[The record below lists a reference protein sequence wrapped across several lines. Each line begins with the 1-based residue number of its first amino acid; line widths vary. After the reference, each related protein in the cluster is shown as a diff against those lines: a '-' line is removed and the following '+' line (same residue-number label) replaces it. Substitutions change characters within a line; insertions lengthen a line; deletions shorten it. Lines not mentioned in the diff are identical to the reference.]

1 MSLISDLHARQILDS
16 RGNPTVEVDCIT
28 EEGVVGR
35 AAVPSGASTGT
46 REALELRDGET
57 SYYKGKSVDRAVVN
71 VNDEIAVRLCD
82 MSVFEQRECDMMMID
97 LDGTENKGNL
107 GANAI
112 LACSMAIAR
121 AAAATLNMPLY
132 RYLGGA
138 MANRLPAPLMNVIN
152 GGAHADNNLDI
163 QEFMIVPAGAPN
175 FESAVRM
182 GTEIYH
188 TLKSILKK
196 LGLSTAIGDEGGFAP
211 NLKNHEEALHVL
223 VQAIKDAGYEPGKDC
238 FLALDVAAS
247 ELYENGKYSFEGK
260 QMSFTELNSWY
271 EAMIAKYPIISIED
285 GMAEQDK
292 DGWIYHTNSLG
303 NKIQL
308 VGDDVFVTNPEIFE
322 EGIKAGI
329 ANAILI
335 KLNQVGSVQET
346 WDTIELARTN
356 GYNYIIS
363 HRSGE
368 TADSFISHLAVATGS
383 GQIKTGAPA
392 RGERV
397 EKYNELLRIEEELG
411 PHAVYGMPKWR
422 F

>member
-1 MSLISDLHARQILDS
+1 
-16 RGNPTVEVDCIT
+16 
-28 EEGVVGR
+28 
-35 AAVPSGASTGT
+35 
-46 REALELRDGET
+46 
-57 SYYKGKSVDRAVVN
+57 
-71 VNDEIAVRLCD
+71 
-82 MSVFEQRECDMMMID
+82 
-97 LDGTENKGNL
+97 
-107 GANAI
+107 
-112 LACSMAIAR
+112 
-121 AAAATLNMPLY
+121 
-132 RYLGGA
+132 
-138 MANRLPAPLMNVIN
+138 
-152 GGAHADNNLDI
+152 
-163 QEFMIVPAGAPN
+163 
-175 FESAVRM
+175 
-182 GTEIYH
+182 
-188 TLKSILKK
+188 
-196 LGLSTAIGDEGGFAP
+196 
-211 NLKNHEEALHVL
+211 
-223 VQAIKDAGYEPGKDC
+223 
-238 FLALDVAAS
+238 
-247 ELYENGKYSFEGK
+247 
-260 QMSFTELNSWY
+260 
-271 EAMIAKYPIISIED
+271 MIAKYPIISIED

-346 WDTIELARTN
+346 WDTIELARAN

>member
-57 SYYKGKSVDRAVVN
+57 NYYKGKSVDRAVVN

-196 LGLSTAIGDEGGFAP
+196 QGLSTAIGDEGGFAP
-211 NLKNHEEALHVL
+211 NLKNHEEALQVL

-271 EAMIAKYPIISIED
+271 EAMIAKYPIISLRTAWRNRTR
-285 GMAEQDK
+285 MAGFTIQ
-292 DGWIYHTNSLG
+292 TRLATRFSLS
-303 NKIQL
+303 
-308 VGDDVFVTNPEIFE
+308 VTMF
-322 EGIKAGI
+322 
-329 ANAILI
+329 L
-335 KLNQVGSVQET
+335 
-346 WDTIELARTN
+346 
-356 GYNYIIS
+356 
-363 HRSGE
+363 
-368 TADSFISHLAVATGS
+368 
-383 GQIKTGAPA
+383 
-392 RGERV
+392 
-397 EKYNELLRIEEELG
+397 
-411 PHAVYGMPKWR
+411 
-422 F
+422 